1 MATGCEAVS
10 SNGGGRDSCPNSP
23 GFLVL
28 SKKLGSLEYTGSNQL
43 VGITWDI
50 FFFSGTFF
58 FYRAVLSLAK
68 SPRSDRDVCVEG
80 GIEDTVPSHP

>member
-23 GFLVL
+23 GFLVF
-28 SKKLGSLEYTGSNQL
+28 SKKLDSLEYTGSNQL
-43 VGITWDI
+43 IGITWNI
-50 FFFSGTFF
+50 FF
-58 FYRAVLSLAK
+58 YKAVLSLAK

-80 GIEDTVPSHP
+80 GIEDSVPSHP

>member
-1 MATGCEAVS
+1 MATGCEAAS

-28 SKKLGSLEYTGSNQL
+28 SKKLDSLEYTGSNQL
-43 VGITWDI
+43 VGITWNI
-50 FFFSGTFF
+50 FF
-58 FYRAVLSLAK
+58 YKAVLSLAK